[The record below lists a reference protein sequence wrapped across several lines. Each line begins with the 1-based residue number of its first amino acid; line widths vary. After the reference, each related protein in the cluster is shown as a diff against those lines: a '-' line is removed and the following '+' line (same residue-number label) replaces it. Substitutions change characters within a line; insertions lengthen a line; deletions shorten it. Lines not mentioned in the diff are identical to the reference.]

1 MRNYLQGRRQRVKL
15 DGVYSDWITVKV
27 GVPQGS
33 LLGPSLF
40 NIYINDLNL
49 KVNQHLK
56 WYYDQKNKCSRLY
69 ADNATE
75 YASDVSPPSRIHY

>member
-49 KVNQHLK
+49 KVT
-56 WYYDQKNKCSRLY
+56 NKCSRLY